1 MAEELIDLQV
11 VKEEES
17 ERFELEEGATSLKL
31 LQKVYRSPAVALPTR
46 MRAAMAALPFESPK
60 LAVVATFDAGGD
72 FAAKLDQAILRSRQV
87 KPIIEAKPIT
97 NVTVASAS
105 DTTRPHV
112 HVTNGE
118 GKPPTIIDRRYR
130 RW

>member
-1 MAEELIDLQV
+1 MEINEQAEHSALDLL
-11 VKEEES
+11 
-17 ERFELEEGATSLKL
+17 RA
-31 LQKVYRSPAVALPTR
+31 VYRNPDVALPTR

-87 KPIIEAKPIT
+87 KPMIEAKPIT
-97 NVTVASAS
+97 NITAS
-105 DTTRPHV
+105 DTTRP
-112 HVTNGE
+112 VTNG
-118 GKPPTIIDRRYR
+118 GGPPSIVDRRYR